1 VLPEGFRVSAEA
13 AVHTVPIARPLV
25 TEEDCRRVLEVLSSG
40 RLSSGEWV
48 ERFETSFAAY
58 VGVPYAVATSS
69 GTAALEVV
77 LEALGVG
84 PGDGVVVPAFT
95 FAATANAVV
104 HQGARPVF
112 VDIDPATF
120 NLDPQAVEEALK
132 RNPRVRGVVAV
143 HLYGLPAAVDS
154 LLEVADRHGVWV
166 VEDAAQAHG
175 AAFRGKR
182 VGSFGVAAV
191 FSFYPTKNMTTGEGG
206 MVTTADAQLAR
217 RVRLLVHQG
226 QSGPYL
232 YELVG
237 HNYRM
242 TELAAALGVGQLQH
256 LEERN
261 AARRRNARYLTDR
274 LVDLPG
280 VLPPVEPEGYL
291 HVYHQYTVR
300 AERRDALAEHL
311 RRRGVESRVYYPEP
325 VPHSPPYRQRGYPC
339 GLWPEAE
346 RASRE
351 VLSLPVHPALG
362 EAELDR
368 VVEAV
373 REFAQD
379 PVPAP

>member
-1 VLPEGFRVSAEA
+1 VLPEGFRVSVEA

-104 HQGARPVF
+104 HRGARPVF

-154 LLEVADRHGVWV
+154 LLEVADGTGCGWWRTRRKPTAPPSGESGW
-166 VEDAAQAHG
+166 G
-175 AAFRGKR
+175 ASGWRG
-182 VGSFGVAAV
+182 SSA
-191 FSFYPTKNMTTGEGG
+191 ST
-206 MVTTADAQLAR
+206 
-217 RVRLLVHQG
+217 
-226 QSGPYL
+226 
-232 YELVG
+232 
-237 HNYRM
+237 
-242 TELAAALGVGQLQH
+242 
-256 LEERN
+256 
-261 AARRRNARYLTDR
+261 
-274 LVDLPG
+274 
-280 VLPPVEPEGYL
+280 PPR
-291 HVYHQYTVR
+291 T
-300 AERRDALAEHL
+300 
-311 RRRGVESRVYYPEP
+311 
-325 VPHSPPYRQRGYPC
+325 
-339 GLWPEAE
+339 
-346 RASRE
+346 
-351 VLSLPVHPALG
+351 
-362 EAELDR
+362 
-368 VVEAV
+368 
-373 REFAQD
+373 
-379 PVPAP
+379 